1 MKMKKI
7 AVCAAM
13 VALLFMGVFA
23 GCQTDSGAPDL
34 IWPSS
39 MTFADNPSDPGRIF
53 TINEDLEFN
62 VEFVNL
68 DGFDP
73 ELAEAFAGLGITP
86 GVVVYGEVDVG
97 SGNAWTSTIITGMA
111 GGMGAYPPH
120 PALDTM
126 LPDINI
132 EIALTFTIANNNIAS
147 IDVVFPAAVYED
159 PEHPNYDMFAGIS
172 MLLMGGTFHRIPD

>member
-86 GVVVYGEVDVG
+86 GVVVFGEVDVG

-120 PALDTM
+120 PALDHM
-126 LPDINI
+126 LPGINI
-132 EIALTFTIANNNIAS
+132 EIALTFTIANNDIAS
-147 IDVVFPAAVYED
+147 IDVVFPAAAYDE
-159 PEHPNYDMFAGIS
+159 EHPDFDPFAGIS
-172 MLLMGGTFHRIPD
+172 MFLMGGTFHRVQD